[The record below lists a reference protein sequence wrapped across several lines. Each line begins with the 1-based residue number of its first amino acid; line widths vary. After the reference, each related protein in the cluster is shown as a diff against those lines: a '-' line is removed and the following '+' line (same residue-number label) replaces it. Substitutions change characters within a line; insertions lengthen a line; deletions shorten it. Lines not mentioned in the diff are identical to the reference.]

1 MLRSRDH
8 KRFFGWVWIVWSCSA
23 AQDENRNIWNG
34 FNMGTSMWTWVFV
47 SRTVTSDTQTGLD
60 CWWRIL
66 SFRVSYQWWEPGCR
80 STRAEGGE
88 KEEHSPQWGGR
99 RWREK
104 KQFVGN
110 YFVSGVLYVNAGT
123 REEVAAVFPQFE
135 GLCVEAPG
143 ALVGVCVVHLPH
155 WLHVLATVGVQ
166 EQNHRVVLDV
176 VQPLHCSGSDVQ

>member
-1 MLRSRDH
+1 ML
-8 KRFFGWVWIVWSCSA
+8 KVGKKK
-23 AQDENRNIWNG
+23 
-34 FNMGTSMWTWVFV
+34 
-47 SRTVTSDTQTGLD
+47 RTVQS
-60 CWWRIL
+60 
-66 SFRVSYQWWEPGCR
+66 
-80 STRAEGGE
+80 
-88 KEEHSPQWGGR
+88 EEDADG
-99 RWREK
+99 EK

-110 YFVSGVLYVNAGT
+110 YFVSGVLYVNVGT

-155 WLHVLATVGVQ
+155 CLHVLATVGVQ